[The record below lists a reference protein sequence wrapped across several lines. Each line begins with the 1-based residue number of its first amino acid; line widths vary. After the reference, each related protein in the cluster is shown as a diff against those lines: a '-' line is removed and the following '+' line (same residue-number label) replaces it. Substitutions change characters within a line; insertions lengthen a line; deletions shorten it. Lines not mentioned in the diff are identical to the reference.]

1 MGESEISDQLR
12 RSIGLDYLSSRIW
25 MREQEGTYKNL
36 TVFIKATRVIKATR
50 LCITAC
56 IYKHMVNSN
65 DLVKTWDD
73 IFPNI

>member
-1 MGESEISDQLR
+1 
-12 RSIGLDYLSSRIW
+12 

-36 TVFIKATRVIKATR
+36 TVFIKATHVIKATR

>member
-1 MGESEISDQLR
+1 MWGYFFCHFVEHRFNHYVYPANIESL
-12 RSIGLDYLSSRIW
+12 
-25 MREQEGTYKNL
+25 TYKNL
-36 TVFIKATRVIKATR
+36 TVFIKVTHVIKATH

>member
-56 IYKHMVNSN
+56 IYKHTVNSN
-65 DLVKTWDD
+65 LVKTWDD